1 MALGPLPV
9 PYRSVTIWDARDMR
23 NREAAYT
30 LKVEWWE
37 EPTAGWAM
45 ARILNTKGLLVDI
58 ISVVDGHLWP
68 MEPNEKFDFH
78 EPQVYTF
85 RVVEE
90 L

>member
-1 MALGPLPV
+1 MALGPP
-9 PYRSVTIWDARDMR
+9 PAPDRSVTIWDARDMG

-30 LKVEWWE
+30 LKVQWWE
-37 EPTAGWAM
+37 EPTAGWAV
-45 ARILNTKGLLVDI
+45 ARILGARDILVDI

-68 MEPNEKFDFH
+68 MAPNEKFDFH

-90 L
+90 P